1 MLLRAQRR
9 NLSFSVVLVIV
20 EGGFVLALCFCS
32 GFAQADV
39 RAAQDRVEGCKWFS
53 LALLQGNVRALYNSQ
68 MCGKYLN
75 EAERSE
81 YNRRVIERQ
90 AKRK

>member
-1 MLLRAQRR
+1 MLLRAQQR
-9 NLSFSVVLVIV
+9 NLEFF
-20 EGGFVLALCFCS
+20 GGAGYRGGDFVLALCFRS

-39 RAAQDRVEGCKWFS
+39 RAAQDRIEGCKWFS
-53 LALLQGNVRALYNSQ
+53 RALLQGNARALYNSQ
-68 MCGKYLN
+68 MCGKYLS
-75 EAERSE
+75 EAQRSE